1 MTSLVGGLRNW
12 WTAIAP
18 ACLFFCLTA
27 SPSWSQDAASVKAV
41 DASGN
46 TVKLPEPPEELAALI
61 ERGNV
66 SFEFYD
72 PQVTVRSFMGETR
85 FEYRYSFQSKSDWK
99 RTVQDGKPA
108 IEIKIDYRDIA
119 LEMDHVVSLP
129 QDMIGDD
136 LFERALTLHEFD
148 HVRISSDPRLPALL
162 KSMLRER
169 NSRVVRVL
177 DPEEHGFRG
186 RPSNQ
191 DMARINK
198 ALVQESS
205 DTVFNDFVSV
215 VSIRY
220 RELDRLSN
228 YGRKALTEEQ
238 RQEVIESP
246 PKVAEQEAK

>member
-1 MTSLVGGLRNW
+1 VRIWWASAASVG
-12 WTAIAP
+12 
-18 ACLFFCLTA
+18 LFFCLAA
-27 SPSWSQDAASVKAV
+27 SSAGSQEPSSVKAI

-46 TVKLPEPPEELAALI
+46 TVELPAPPEELAALI
-61 ERGNV
+61 KRGKV

-72 PQVTVRSFMGETR
+72 PEVTVRSFKGETR
-85 FEYRYSFQSKSDWK
+85 FEYRYSFQSRSDWK
-99 RTVQDGKPA
+99 RTMQDGKPA
-108 IEIKIDYRDIA
+108 IEIKIDYREID
-119 LEMDHVVSLP
+119 LEMDHRVSLP

-177 DPEEHGFRG
+177 DEELHGFRG

-191 DMARINK
+191 DMARISK
-198 ALVQESS
+198 QLVQESS
-205 DTVFNDFVSV
+205 DSVFDDFVSV

-228 YGRKALTEEQ
+228 YGRKVLTQEQ

-246 PKVAEQEAK
+246 PKVVVEED

>member
-1 MTSLVGGLRNW
+1 MTSLVGGSRNW
-12 WTAIAP
+12 RLLAAS
-18 ACLFFCLTA
+18 AALFFCLSA
-27 SPSWSQDAASVKAV
+27 SPAASQGTSSVKAV

-46 TVKLPEPPEELAALI
+46 TVTLPEPPEELAALI
-61 ERGNV
+61 KRGTV

-72 PQVTVRSFMGETR
+72 PQVTVRSFKGETR

-108 IEIKIDYRDIA
+108 IEIKIDYREID
-119 LEMDHVVSLP
+119 LEMDHLVSLP

-136 LFERALTLHEFD
+136 FFQRALTLHEFD

-169 NSRVVRVL
+169 NSRLVRVL
-177 DPEEHGFRG
+177 DPEEHDFRG

-198 ALVQESS
+198 KLVQESS
-205 DTVFNDFVSV
+205 DAVFNDFVSV

-228 YGRKALTEEQ
+228 YGRNALTQEQ

-246 PKVAEQEAK
+246 PKVLEEGK